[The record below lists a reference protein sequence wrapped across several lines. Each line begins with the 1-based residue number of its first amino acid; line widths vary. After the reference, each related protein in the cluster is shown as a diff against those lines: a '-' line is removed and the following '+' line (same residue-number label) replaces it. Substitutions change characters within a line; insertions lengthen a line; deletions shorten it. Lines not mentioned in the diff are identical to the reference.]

1 MKEEFISSLQNY
13 SVSAE
18 SAEAVFRKLRDL
30 YSEPARKYH
39 TLRHIRDIQSGI
51 IEYRSL
57 FSNYDAFIFAC
68 WYHDAVYDSKSKTN
82 EEDSAELA
90 VQELSSLGI
99 PAETVLLCRDAVLST
114 KKHIPVPETEEMR
127 LFLDLDL
134 KILGADEARYEEY
147 KKEVRFEYSWVPE
160 ETYRKERENVMKY
173 FLKRDRIYFTDMM
186 HQKLDAQ
193 ARKNLKQE
201 IEELEK

>member
-1 MKEEFISSLQNY
+1 MKEEFLLSLQNC

-18 SAEAVFRKLRDL
+18 SAEAVFRRLRDL
-30 YSEPARKYH
+30 YSEPERKYH

-51 IEYRSL
+51 IEYRNL
-57 FSNYDAFIFAC
+57 FIHYDAYIFAC

-90 VQELSSLGI
+90 ARELSSLGVSE
-99 PAETVLLCRDAVLST
+99 ETVTLCRDAVLST
-114 KKHIPVPETEEMR
+114 KKHIPVPETEEMK

-134 KILGADEARYEEY
+134 KILSADDERYEEY

-160 ETYRKERENVMKY
+160 ETYRKERANVMKY
-173 FLKRDRIYFTDMM
+173 FLKRDRIYFTEMM
-186 HQKLDAQ
+186 HRKFDAQ

>member
-1 MKEEFISSLQNY
+1 MKEEFLLSLQNS

-18 SAEAVFRKLRDL
+18 SAESVFRRLRDM
-30 YSEPARKYH
+30 YSEPERRYH

-51 IEYRSL
+51 IEYRNL
-57 FSNYDAFIFAC
+57 FSHYDAYIFAC

-90 VQELSSLGI
+90 VRELSGLGI
-99 PAETVLLCRDAVLST
+99 PEKTVLLCRDAVLST
-114 KKHIPVPETEEMR
+114 KRHIPVPETEEMK

-134 KILGADEARYEEY
+134 KILGANDERYEEY
-147 KKEVRFEYSWVPE
+147 KKEVRSEYSWVPE
-160 ETYRKERENVMKY
+160 ETYRKERANVMKY
-173 FLKRDRIYFTDMM
+173 FLKRDRIYFTEMM
-186 HQKLDAQ
+186 HQKFDAQ

>member
-1 MKEEFISSLQNY
+1 MKEEFLLSLQNS

-18 SAEAVFRKLRDL
+18 SAESVFRRLRDM
-30 YSEPARKYH
+30 YSEPERRYH

-51 IEYRSL
+51 IEYRNL
-57 FSNYDAFIFAC
+57 FSHYDAYIFAC

-90 VQELSSLGI
+90 VRELSGLGI
-99 PAETVLLCRDAVLST
+99 PEKTVLLCRDAVLST
-114 KKHIPVPETEEMR
+114 KRHIPVPETEEMK

-134 KILGADEARYEEY
+134 KILGANDERYEEY

-160 ETYRKERENVMKY
+160 ETYRKERANVMKY
-173 FLKRDRIYFTDMM
+173 FLKRDRIYFT
-186 HQKLDAQ
+186 
-193 ARKNLKQE
+193 
-201 IEELEK
+201 